1 LICVLIIVL
10 SSTAPKR
17 SKRKAHV
24 PLHLNEADFVKK
36 ALGYAG
42 FENNLMDRTTLKKLT
57 TTQAIMDGIIV
68 SNESQVEDMII
79 LAVDLDR
86 LIEDFVDL
94 LNDNKPTDLTNPTT
108 LHCRPV
114 QTRRRVQR
122 VF

>member
-1 LICVLIIVL
+1 M
-10 SSTAPKR
+10 
-17 SKRKAHV
+17 

-94 LNDNKPTDLTNPTT
+94 LRSHQSDNSSLSTSSNKEESAKSFLSNCTSISKKIIPPKLSRTHFGEIHNT
-108 LHCRPV
+108 
-114 QTRRRVQR
+114 
-122 VF
+122 